1 MLDKNKVLSC
11 THDGL
16 DIFKHYL
23 PGTWRVGRNFKNPF
37 YDDTKASCNIYF
49 DRRSGMYRMKDF
61 GDPDYAGDCFSIVG
75 KIKNLDCT
83 KDFTEILKQINEE
96 MNLGL
101 ENGSAL
107 PQNRYSSKSKAEIGK
122 GSSRKEQIHIS
133 KPKPYSI
140 FERGFTLD
148 RKSTRL
154 NSSHVKISYA

>member
-1 MLDKNKVLSC
+1 MLDKKQMLGC
-11 THDGL
+11 IHDGL

-23 PGTWRVGRNFKNPF
+23 PRTWRVGRNFKNPF

-101 ENGSAL
+101 EDGNAL
-107 PQNRYSSKSKAEIGK
+107 PQNRYPPRSKTENGKESKT
-122 GSSRKEQIHIS
+122 KEPSHTS
-133 KPKPYSI
+133 KP
-140 FERGFTLD
+140 
-148 RKSTRL
+148 
-154 NSSHVKISYA
+154 